1 MAKFL
6 ANENVPANAVEAAR
20 RAGVDITWVRDIS
33 PGISDEVV
41 LALSQAEGRVLLT
54 FDKDFGEMAF
64 EQGKTATPGVILL
77 RPRLRS
83 PEYVAQFTVALLTQS
98 IDWTGNFSVAQEGRL
113 RVVPLP
119 D

>member
-1 MAKFL
+1 M
-6 ANENVPANAVEAAR
+6 
-20 RAGVDITWVRDIS
+20 DIAWVRDLS
-33 PGISDEVV
+33 PGIGDEAF
-41 LALSQAEGRVLLT
+41 LTLSQAEGRVLLT

-64 EQGKTATPGVILL
+64 EQEKMATPGIILL

-98 IDWTGNFSVAQEGRL
+98 IDWTSNFSVAQEGRL

>member
-6 ANENVPANAVEAAR
+6 ANENMPGAAIEAAR
-20 RAGVDITWVRDIS
+20 QAGMDITWVRDIS
-33 PGISDEVV
+33 PGISDDAV

-64 EQGKTATPGVILL
+64 EQGKTATSGVILL

-83 PEYVAQFTVALLTQS
+83 PEHVAQFTVALLTQP
-98 IDWTGNFSVAQEGRL
+98 IDWEGNFCVAQEGRL
-113 RVVPLP
+113 RVVPMP